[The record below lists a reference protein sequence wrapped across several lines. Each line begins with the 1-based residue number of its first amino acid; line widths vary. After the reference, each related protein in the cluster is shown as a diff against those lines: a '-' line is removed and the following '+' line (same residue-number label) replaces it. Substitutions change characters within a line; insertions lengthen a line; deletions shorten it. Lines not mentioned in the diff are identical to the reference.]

1 MFRGNH
7 PTRIDEKG
15 RLKVPAD
22 FKRVLDEKYGQRFY
36 ITSRDGKIA
45 ELWPI
50 EEWEQLEKK
59 IAALPSS
66 HPTVKKLLNA
76 TNYWGQEVEI
86 DGQGRLLMPGLL
98 REAAAL
104 KGDVAVVGSLNH
116 LEVRVLED
124 YRKTIEQNPITAE
137 DDQALAQLGF

>member
-22 FKRVLDEKYGQRFY
+22 FKRELDEKYGQRFY

-45 ELWPI
+45 ELYPI
-50 EEWEQLEKK
+50 EEWERVESKLSQ
-59 IAALPSS
+59 LPSTN
-66 HPTVKKLLNA
+66 PAVKKFLNT

-124 YRKTIEQNPITAE
+124 YRKTVEENPITAE
-137 DDQALAQLGF
+137 DEQALAQLGF

>member
-1 MFRGNH
+1 
-7 PTRIDEKG
+7 
-15 RLKVPAD
+15 
-22 FKRVLDEKYGQRFY
+22 
-36 ITSRDGKIA
+36 
-45 ELWPI
+45 
-50 EEWEQLEKK
+50 
-59 IAALPSS
+59 LPSAN
-66 HPTVKKLLNA
+66 PAVKKFLNT

-124 YRKTIEQNPITAE
+124 YRKTIEENPITAE
-137 DDQALAQLGF
+137 DEQALSQLGF

>member
-45 ELWPI
+45 ELYPI
-50 EEWEQLEKK
+50 EEWERVENKLSS
-59 IAALPSS
+59 LPSAN
-66 HPTVKKLLNA
+66 PAVKKFLNT

-104 KGDVAVVGSLNH
+104 KGDVAVVGHLNH
-116 LEVRVLED
+116 LEVRVLEE
-124 YRKTIEQNPITAE
+124 YRKSIEANPITAE
-137 DDQALAQLGF
+137 DEQALSQLGF

>member
-45 ELWPI
+45 ELYPI
-50 EEWEQLEKK
+50 EEWEQVEKK
-59 IAALPSS
+59 IASLPSS
-66 HPTVKKLLNA
+66 HPAVKKLLNA
-76 TNYWGQEVEI
+76 TNYGGQDVEI
-86 DGQGRLLMPGLL
+86 DGPGRLLMPGLL

-116 LEVRVLED
+116 LEVRVLEE

>member
-45 ELWPI
+45 ELYPI
-50 EEWEQLEKK
+50 EEWEQVEKK

-66 HPTVKKLLNA
+66 HPAVKKLLNA

>member
-45 ELWPI
+45 ELYPI
-50 EEWEQLEKK
+50 EEWEQVEKK

-66 HPTVKKLLNA
+66 HAAVKKLLNV

-124 YRKTIEQNPITAE
+124 YRKTIEESPITAE
-137 DDQALAQLGF
+137 DDQALAELGF

>member
-7 PTRIDEKG
+7 PTRIDDKG

-45 ELWPI
+45 ELYPI
-50 EEWEQLEKK
+50 EEWERVENK
-59 IAALPSS
+59 IAQLPST
-66 HPTVKKLLNA
+66 HPAVKKFLNT

-86 DGQGRLLMPGLL
+86 DSQGRLLMPGLL
-98 REAAAL
+98 RDAASL

-124 YRKTIEQNPITAE
+124 YRKSIEEHPITPE
-137 DDQALAQLGF
+137 DENALAQLGF

>member
-45 ELWPI
+45 ELYPI
-50 EEWEQLEKK
+50 EEWERMESKLSQ
-59 IAALPSS
+59 LPSTN
-66 HPTVKKLLNA
+66 PAVKKFLNT

-124 YRKTIEQNPITAE
+124 YRKSIEENPITAE
-137 DDQALAQLGF
+137 DEQALSQLGF

>member
-45 ELWPI
+45 ELYPI
-50 EEWEQLEKK
+50 EEWEQVEKK
-59 IAALPSS
+59 IASLPSS
-66 HPTVKKLLNA
+66 HPAVKKLLNA

-116 LEVRVLED
+116 LEVRVLEE

>member
-45 ELWPI
+45 ELYPI
-50 EEWEQLEKK
+50 EEWERMESKL
-59 IAALPSS
+59 ASLPSTN
-66 HPTVKKLLNA
+66 PAVKKFLNT

-98 REAAAL
+98 REAASL

-116 LEVRVLED
+116 
-124 YRKTIEQNPITAE
+124 
-137 DDQALAQLGF
+137 

>member
-45 ELWPI
+45 ELYPI
-50 EEWEQLEKK
+50 EEWERVESKLS
-59 IAALPSS
+59 ALPSAN
-66 HPTVKKLLNA
+66 PAVKKFLNT

-104 KGDVAVVGSLNH
+104 KGDVAVVGHLNH

-124 YRKTIEQNPITAE
+124 YRKTVEENPITAE
-137 DDQALAQLGF
+137 DEQALSQLGF

>member
-45 ELWPI
+45 ELYPI
-50 EEWEQLEKK
+50 EEWEQVEKK
-59 IAALPSS
+59 IASLPSS
-66 HPTVKKLLNA
+66 HAAVKKLLNT

-137 DDQALAQLGF
+137 DDQALAELGF

>member
-45 ELWPI
+45 ELYPI
-50 EEWEQLEKK
+50 EEWEKVENKLSN
-59 IAALPSS
+59 LPSTN
-66 HPTVKKLLNA
+66 PAVKKFLNT

-98 REAAAL
+98 REAASL

-124 YRKTIEQNPITAE
+124 YRKSIEENPITAE
-137 DDQALAQLGF
+137 DEQALSQLGF